1 VELDDPSLFINR
13 GLSWLEFNQR
23 VLNEALNKENPLLE
37 RLKFLC
43 IVSSNLDEFF
53 EVRVAGLKQQ
63 VQMQNI
69 ALAPDGMS
77 PKSELAALA
86 RRARKQVDD
95 QYDCWNTEIRPW
107 LAAQNIRFHDYPE
120 VSESEREHFEKF
132 FNERIFPVLTP
143 LAIDPSHP
151 FPQLLNKSLNV
162 IVHLEGEG
170 LNTDLAVVQ
179 VPRILPRVVPF
190 SQQTEEEGHDFV
202 FLGNIIKHH
211 VGSLF
216 HGVKVLGA
224 HLFRVTRNSNLY
236 VDEEEAENLLHAIEE
251 ELRHVNRGAAVRLE
265 VQKDCPDSIADR
277 LLEIF
282 NLTQGDLYRHDGPI
296 NLTRLM
302 PLALSIDRPDLR
314 DKRFTPATVVSLNEE
329 TDIFWHIRKG
339 DILLH
344 HPYDSFQNVLDFLGQ
359 AAEDP
364 HTLAIK
370 QTLYRTSSDSPLVAS
385 LIHAAQNGKQVTVI
399 IELKARFDE
408 AANIKWARLMREAG
422 VNVIYGIA
430 GLKTHAKA
438 MLVVREEG
446 DVIRRYAHLGTG
458 NYHPSTARLYT
469 DLGLLTAREEITSD
483 VAAMFN
489 ILTGVSK
496 FPGLKELFMAPYDL
510 REGMLA
516 LIEREMEHAKA
527 GRPAEIFV
535 KMNALVEE
543 GMIEALYRAS
553 QAGIRIRLL
562 IRGICCLR
570 PGIPG
575 ISENIEVR
583 SIVGRFLE
591 HSRIIRFEN
600 GGNPEIYLGSADWM
614 PRNLFRRVETTFPLL
629 SPRVHDHAQE
639 IIDWFWRDN
648 VKARVLDPK
657 GVYLPRPLEHELFN
671 AQDEFLAEA
680 QRRRKAK
687 PALVQ
692 AQPVPDPIQ
701 KVLEEKIA
709 EAPAKRLR
717 KASNPKKRKPAKP
730 RPHTK

>member
-1 VELDDPSLFINR
+1 MDTGNASHFINR

-23 VLNEALNKENPLLE
+23 VLDQALDKENPLLE

-53 EVRVAGLKQQ
+53 EIRVAGLKQQ
-63 VQMQNI
+63 VQMSSV

-77 PKSELAALA
+77 PKSELAAIAKRA
-86 RRARKQVDD
+86 RRQVED
-95 QYDCWNTEIRPW
+95 QYRCWNEEVEPG
-107 LAAQNIRFHDYPE
+107 LASENIRFHNFPNVPDA
-120 VSESEREHFEKF
+120 EREHFEKF
-132 FNERIFPVLTP
+132 FHNQIFPVLTP

-151 FPQLLNKSLNV
+151 FPQLLNKSLNI
-162 IVHLEGEG
+162 IVHLVGEG
-170 LNTDLAVVQ
+170 INNDLAVVQ
-179 VPRILPRVVPF
+179 MPRILPRVVPF
-190 SQQTEEEGHDFV
+190 ANQTDEQGHDFV
-202 FLGNIIKHH
+202 FLGSLIQHYA
-211 VGSLF
+211 GTLF

-236 VDEEEAENLLHAIEE
+236 IDEEEADNLLHAIEE

-265 VQKDCPDSIADR
+265 VQNECPDDVANR

-282 NLTQGDLYRHDGPI
+282 NLGHGDLYRHEGPI

-329 TDIFWHIRKG
+329 ADIFWHIRKG
-339 DILLH
+339 DILMQ
-344 HPYDSFQNVLDFLGQ
+344 HPYDSFQTVLDFLGQ

-364 HTLAIK
+364 NVLAIK

-385 LIHAAQNGKQVTVI
+385 LIHAAQNGKQVTVV

-438 MLVVREEG
+438 MLVVRQEG
-446 DVIRRYAHLGTG
+446 EVIRRYAHLGTG

-469 DLGLLTAREEITSD
+469 DLGLLTAREDLTSD
-483 VAAMFN
+483 VATMFN

-496 FPGLKELFMAPYDL
+496 FPGMNGLLMAPYDL
-510 REGMLA
+510 REGMIH
-516 LIEREMEHAKA
+516 LIDREIEHADA
-527 GRPAEIFV
+527 GRPSDIFV

-543 GMIEALYRAS
+543 SMIDALYRAS
-553 QAGIRIRLL
+553 RAGIKVRLL

-575 ISENIEVR
+575 VSENIEVR
-583 SIVGRFLE
+583 SLVGRFLE

-600 GGNPEIYLGSADWM
+600 GGSPEIYLGSADWM
-614 PRNLFRRVETTFPLL
+614 PRNLFRRVETGFPI
-629 SPRVHDHAQE
+629 SNPRVHAHVQE
-639 IIDWFWRDN
+639 IIDWFWKDN
-648 VKARVLDPK
+648 VKARVMDTSGL
-657 GVYLPRPLEHELFN
+657 YHLRPMEGERFN
-671 AQDEFLAEA
+671 AQEEFVADS
-680 QRRRKAK
+680 QRRRKAR
-687 PALVQ
+687 PPG
-692 AQPVPDPIQ
+692 AQ
-701 KVLEEKIA
+701 
-709 EAPAKRLR
+709 
-717 KASNPKKRKPAKP
+717 
-730 RPHTK
+730 

>member
-1 VELDDPSLFINR
+1 MEKGQPSHFINR

-23 VLNEALNKENPLLE
+23 VLDQALDKENPLLE

-63 VQMQNI
+63 VQMNSI

-77 PKSELAALA
+77 PKSELAAIA
-86 RRARKQVDD
+86 KRARKQVDD
-95 QYDCWNTEIRPW
+95 QYRCWNEEIEPG
-107 LAAQNIRFHDYPE
+107 LADENIKFHNFPDVP
-120 VSESEREHFEKF
+120 ESERAHFEKF
-132 FNERIFPVLTP
+132 FHERIFPVLTP

-151 FPQLLNKSLNV
+151 FPQLLNKSLNI

-170 LNTDLAVVQ
+170 INTDLAVVQ

-190 SQQTEEEGHDFV
+190 SQQTEEQGHDFV
-202 FLGNIIKHH
+202 FLGSIIKHY
-211 VGSLF
+211 VGTLF

-236 VDEEEAENLLHAIEE
+236 IDEEEAENLLHAIEE

-265 VQKDCPDSIADR
+265 VQDDCPDAVANR

-282 NLTQGDLYRHDGPI
+282 NLGHGDLYRHDGPI

-329 TDIFWHIRKG
+329 ADIFWHIRKG
-339 DILLH
+339 DILMQ
-344 HPYDSFQNVLDFLGQ
+344 HPYDSFQTVLDFLGQ

-364 HTLAIK
+364 HVLAIK

-385 LIHAAQNGKQVTVI
+385 LIHAAENGKQVTVI

-438 MLVVREEG
+438 MLVVRQEG
-446 DVIRRYAHLGTG
+446 EIIRRYAHLGTG

-469 DLGLLTAREEITSD
+469 DLGFLTAREELTSD
-483 VAAMFN
+483 VATMFN

-496 FPGLKELFMAPYDL
+496 FPGMKELMMAPYDL
-510 REGMLA
+510 REGMLE
-516 LIEREMEHAKA
+516 LIDREIEHAKA
-527 GRPAEIFV
+527 GCPAGIFV

-543 GMIEALYRAS
+543 SMIEALYRAS
-553 QAGIRIRLL
+553 QAGIKVQLL

-575 ISENIEVR
+575 VSESIEVR
-583 SIVGRFLE
+583 SLVGRFLE

-600 GGNPEIYLGSADWM
+600 GGTPEIYLGSADWM
-614 PRNLFRRVETTFPLL
+614 PRNLFRRVETGFPILN
-629 SPRVHDHAQE
+629 PRVQEHIQE
-639 IIDWFWRDN
+639 IINTFWKDN
-648 VKARVLDPK
+648 VKARVMDTDGLYHLRTVE
-657 GVYLPRPLEHELFN
+657 GERFN
-671 AQDEFLAEA
+671 AQEEFVADS

-687 PALVQ
+687 PAL
-692 AQPVPDPIQ
+692 AQ
-701 KVLEEKIA
+701 
-709 EAPAKRLR
+709 
-717 KASNPKKRKPAKP
+717 
-730 RPHTK
+730 

>member
-1 VELDDPSLFINR
+1 MELGDPSHFINR

-23 VLNEALNKENPLLE
+23 VLEQALDKENPLLE

-63 VQMQNI
+63 VQTHHV

-77 PKSELAALA
+77 PKSELAAISK
-86 RRARKQVDD
+86 RARKQVDD
-95 QYDCWNTEIRPW
+95 QYRCWNEEIEPG
-107 LAAQNIRFHDYPE
+107 LAAHNIKFHNFPDVPDAEYA
-120 VSESEREHFEKF
+120 HFEKF
-132 FNERIFPVLTP
+132 FHERIFPVLTP

-151 FPQLLNKSLNV
+151 FPQLLNKSLNI
-162 IVHLEGEG
+162 IVHLGGEG
-170 LNTDLAVVQ
+170 INTDLAVVQ

-190 SQQTEEEGHDFV
+190 ANQTDEQGHDFV
-202 FLGNIIKHH
+202 FLGSIIKHY

-216 HGVKVLGA
+216 HGVNVLGA

-236 VDEEEAENLLHAIEE
+236 VDEEEADNLLHAIEE

-265 VQKDCPDSIADR
+265 VQEDCPDEVTGR

-282 NLTQGDLYRHDGPI
+282 NLGHGDLYRHDGPI

-329 TDIFWHIRKG
+329 ADIFWHIRKS
-339 DILLH
+339 DVLLQ
-344 HPYDSFQNVLDFLGQ
+344 HPYDSFQTVLDFLGQ

-364 HTLAIK
+364 NVLAIK

-385 LIHAAQNGKQVTVI
+385 LIQAAQNGKQVTVI

-438 MLVVREEG
+438 MLVVRQEG
-446 DVIRRYAHLGTG
+446 EVIRRYAHLGTG

-469 DLGLLTAREEITSD
+469 DLGFLTAREELTSD
-483 VAAMFN
+483 VATMFN

-496 FPGLKELFMAPYDL
+496 FPGMKELLMAPYDL

-516 LIEREMEHAKA
+516 LIDREIGHAKE
-527 GRPAEIFV
+527 GRPAGIFV

-543 GMIEALYRAS
+543 SMIEALYRAS
-553 QAGIRIRLL
+553 QAGVSVQLM
-562 IRGICCLR
+562 IRGVCCLR

-575 ISENIEVR
+575 VSENIEVR
-583 SIVGRFLE
+583 SLVGRFLE

-600 GGNPEIYLGSADWM
+600 GAEPEIFLGSADWM
-614 PRNLFRRVETTFPLL
+614 PRNLFRRVETGFPIRN
-629 SPRVHDHAQE
+629 PRVHQHIQE

-648 VKARVLDPK
+648 VKARVMDREGLYHPVPVV
-657 GVYLPRPLEHELFN
+657 GELFD
-671 AQDEFLAEA
+671 AQAEFLAEA
-680 QRRRKAK
+680 QRRRKAR
-687 PALVQ
+687 PAVVQ
-692 AQPVPDPIQ
+692 
-701 KVLEEKIA
+701 
-709 EAPAKRLR
+709 
-717 KASNPKKRKPAKP
+717 
-730 RPHTK
+730 

>member
-1 VELDDPSLFINR
+1 MELGDPSHFINR

-23 VLNEALNKENPLLE
+23 VLDQALDKENPLLE

-63 VQMQNI
+63 VQTHHV

-77 PKSELAALA
+77 PKSELAAISK
-86 RRARKQVDD
+86 RARKQVED
-95 QYDCWNTEIRPW
+95 QYRCWNEVIEPGLR
-107 LAAQNIRFHDYPE
+107 AQNIQFHNFPE
-120 VSESEREHFEKF
+120 VPEAERTHFEKF
-132 FNERIFPVLTP
+132 FHERIFPVLTP

-151 FPQLLNKSLNV
+151 FPQLLNKSLNI

-170 LNTDLAVVQ
+170 INTDLAVVQ

-190 SQQTEEEGHDFV
+190 ANQTDEQGHDFV
-202 FLGNIIKHH
+202 FLGSIIKHY

-216 HGVKVLGA
+216 HGVNVLGA

-236 VDEEEAENLLHAIEE
+236 VDEEEADNLLHAIEE

-265 VQKDCPDSIADR
+265 VQEDCPDEVAGR

-282 NLTQGDLYRHDGPI
+282 NLEQGDLYRHRGPI

-329 TDIFWHIRKG
+329 ADIFWHIRKS
-339 DILLH
+339 DVLLQ
-344 HPYDSFQNVLDFLGQ
+344 HPYDSFQTVLDFLGQ

-364 HTLAIK
+364 NVLAIK

-385 LIHAAQNGKQVTVI
+385 LIQAAQNGKQVTVI

-438 MLVVREEG
+438 MLVVRQEG
-446 DVIRRYAHLGTG
+446 EVIRRYAHLGTG

-469 DLGLLTAREEITSD
+469 DLGFLTAREELTSD
-483 VAAMFN
+483 VATMFN

-496 FPGLKELFMAPYDL
+496 FPGMKELLMAPYDL

-516 LIEREMEHAKA
+516 LIDREIEHAKQ
-527 GRPAEIFV
+527 GRPAGIFV

-543 GMIEALYRAS
+543 SMIEALYRAS
-553 QAGIRIRLL
+553 QAGVPVQLL
-562 IRGICCLR
+562 IRGVCCLR

-575 ISENIEVR
+575 VSESIEVR
-583 SIVGRFLE
+583 SLVGRFLE

-600 GGNPEIYLGSADWM
+600 GGAPEIYLGSADWM
-614 PRNLFRRVETTFPLL
+614 PRNLFRRVETSVPIRN
-629 SPRVHDHAQE
+629 PRVQEHIQE
-639 IIDWFWRDN
+639 IIAWFWRDN
-648 VKARVLDPK
+648 VKARVMDTDGLYHPVPMLGEPFD
-657 GVYLPRPLEHELFN
+657 
-671 AQDEFLAEA
+671 AQAEFLAEA

-687 PALVQ
+687 PAL
-692 AQPVPDPIQ
+692 AQ
-701 KVLEEKIA
+701 
-709 EAPAKRLR
+709 
-717 KASNPKKRKPAKP
+717 
-730 RPHTK
+730 

>member
-1 VELDDPSLFINR
+1 MEKVLHSHFINR

-23 VLNEALNKENPLLE
+23 VLDQALDKENPLLE

-63 VQMQNI
+63 VQTNTV

-77 PKSELAALA
+77 PKSELAAISK
-86 RRARKQVDD
+86 RARKQVDD
-95 QYDCWNTEIRPW
+95 QYRCWNEEIEPG
-107 LAAQNIRFHDYPE
+107 LAAENIKFHNFPDVP
-120 VSESEREHFEKF
+120 ESEHAHFEKF
-132 FNERIFPVLTP
+132 FHERIFPVLTP

-151 FPQLLNKSLNV
+151 FPQLLNKSLNI

-170 LNTDLAVVQ
+170 INTDLAVVQ

-190 SQQTEEEGHDFV
+190 SQQTEEQGHDFV
-202 FLGNIIKHH
+202 FLGSIINHY
-211 VGSLF
+211 VGTLF

-236 VDEEEAENLLHAIEE
+236 IDEEEAENLLHAIEE

-265 VQKDCPDSIADR
+265 VQDDCPDAVANR

-282 NLTQGDLYRHDGPI
+282 NLGHGDLYRHEGPI

-329 TDIFWHIRKG
+329 ADIFWHIRKG
-339 DILLH
+339 DILMQ
-344 HPYDSFQNVLDFLGQ
+344 HPYDSFQTVLDFLGQ

-364 HTLAIK
+364 HVLAIK

-385 LIHAAQNGKQVTVI
+385 LIHAAENGKQVTVI

-438 MLVVREEG
+438 MLVVRQEG
-446 DVIRRYAHLGTG
+446 EIIRRYAHLGTG

-469 DLGLLTAREEITSD
+469 DLGLLTAREDLTSD

-496 FPGLKELFMAPYDL
+496 FPGMKELLMAPYDL
-510 REGMLA
+510 REGMLELIDLDSYRIDKQKPGSLPLPDDDATLDPAPVSGGGFKSEPELNPLSAILTNFNEQHGTNFSDEDRIHRLIREEIAPQVARDQRYRNARANTPNTAAIELQAA
-516 LIEREMEHAKA
+516 LNRAIGPLFLDQTEFYKQFKDNPQFRN
-527 GRPAEIFV
+527 FV
-535 KMNALVEE
+535 QEYVE
-543 GMIEALYRAS
+543 
-553 QAGIRIRLL
+553 RLL
-562 IRGICCLR
+562 DNNT
-570 PGIPG
+570 
-575 ISENIEVR
+575 SE
-583 SIVGRFLE
+583 
-591 HSRIIRFEN
+591 
-600 GGNPEIYLGSADWM
+600 SA
-614 PRNLFRRVETTFPLL
+614 
-629 SPRVHDHAQE
+629 
-639 IIDWFWRDN
+639 
-648 VKARVLDPK
+648 
-657 GVYLPRPLEHELFN
+657 
-671 AQDEFLAEA
+671 
-680 QRRRKAK
+680 
-687 PALVQ
+687 
-692 AQPVPDPIQ
+692 
-701 KVLEEKIA
+701 
-709 EAPAKRLR
+709 
-717 KASNPKKRKPAKP
+717 
-730 RPHTK
+730 

>member
-1 VELDDPSLFINR
+1 MEHGNNSHFINR

-23 VLNEALNKENPLLE
+23 VLDQALDKENPLLE

-63 VQMQNI
+63 VQTHHV

-77 PKSELAALA
+77 PKSELAAIAKRA
-86 RRARKQVDD
+86 RRQVED
-95 QYDCWNTEIRPW
+95 QYRCWNEEIEPG
-107 LAAQNIRFHDYPE
+107 LKAQNIQFHNFPDVPD
-120 VSESEREHFEKF
+120 SEYAHFEKF
-132 FNERIFPVLTP
+132 FHERIFPVLTP

-151 FPQLLNKSLNV
+151 FPQLLNKSLNI
-162 IVHLEGEG
+162 IVHLEGDG
-170 LNTDLAVVQ
+170 INTDLAVVQ

-190 SQQTEEEGHDFV
+190 ANQTDEQGHDFV
-202 FLGNIIKHH
+202 FLGSIIKHY

-236 VDEEEAENLLHAIEE
+236 IDEEEADNLLHAIEE

-265 VQKDCPDSIADR
+265 VQDECPEELAAR

-282 NLTQGDLYRHDGPI
+282 NLERGDLYRHSGPI

-302 PLALSIDRPDLR
+302 PLALSIDRPDIR

-329 TDIFWHIRKG
+329 ADIFWHIRKS
-339 DILLH
+339 DVLLQ
-344 HPYDSFQNVLDFLGQ
+344 HPYDSFQTVLDFLGQ

-364 HTLAIK
+364 NVLAIK

-385 LIHAAQNGKQVTVI
+385 LIQAAQNGKQVTVI

-438 MLVVREEG
+438 MLVVRQEG
-446 DVIRRYAHLGTG
+446 EVIRRYAHLGTG

-469 DLGLLTAREEITSD
+469 DIGFLTAREELTSD
-483 VAAMFN
+483 VATMFN

-496 FPGLKELFMAPYDL
+496 FPGMKELLMAPYDL

-516 LIEREMEHAKA
+516 LIGREIEHAEQ
-527 GRPAEIFV
+527 GRPAGIFV

-543 GMIEALYRAS
+543 SMIEALYRAS
-553 QAGIRIRLL
+553 QAGVKVRLL

-570 PGIPG
+570 PGIAG
-575 ISENIEVR
+575 VSENIEVR
-583 SIVGRFLE
+583 SLVGRFLE

-600 GGNPEIYLGSADWM
+600 GGEPEIYLGSADWM
-614 PRNLFRRVETTFPLL
+614 PRNLFRRVETGFPIRN
-629 SPRVHDHAQE
+629 PRVQEHLQE

-648 VKARVLDPK
+648 VKARVMDSEGLYHPAPVV
-657 GVYLPRPLEHELFN
+657 GELFD
-671 AQDEFLAEA
+671 AQAEFLAES

-687 PALVQ
+687 PAAVQ
-692 AQPVPDPIQ
+692 
-701 KVLEEKIA
+701 
-709 EAPAKRLR
+709 
-717 KASNPKKRKPAKP
+717 
-730 RPHTK
+730 

>member
-1 VELDDPSLFINR
+1 MHQPDHSHFINR

-23 VLNEALNKENPLLE
+23 VLDQALDKDNPLLE

-63 VQMQNI
+63 VQQGSV

-77 PKSELAALA
+77 PKSELAALLKRV
-86 RRARKQVDD
+86 RRQVAD
-95 QYDCWNTEIRPW
+95 QYRCWNEEIHPE
-107 LAAQNIRFHDYPE
+107 LTAQNIRFHNYPDLPE
-120 VSESEREHFEKF
+120 AERAHIEKF
-132 FNERIFPVLTP
+132 FHERVFPVLTP

-151 FPQLLNKSLNV
+151 FPQLLNKSLNIV
-162 IVHLEGEG
+162 VHLEGEEI
-170 LNTDLAVVQ
+170 NTDLAVVQ
-179 VPRILPRVVPF
+179 VPRILPRYVPF
-190 SQQTEEEGHDFV
+190 SNQTEEGGSDFV
-202 FLGNIIKHH
+202 LLGSIIRHH
-211 VGSLF
+211 VGELF
-216 HGVKVLGA
+216 HGIRVLGA
-224 HLFRVTRNSNLY
+224 HQFRVTRNSNLY

-265 VQKDCPDSIADR
+265 VQEDCPAEIADR
-277 LLEIF
+277 LLNLF
-282 NLTQGDLYRHDGPI
+282 NLEKGDLFRHDGPL

-314 DKRFTPATVVSLNEE
+314 DKRYTPATVVSLNEE
-329 TDIFWHIRKG
+329 ADIFWHIRRG

-344 HPYDSFQNVLDFLGQ
+344 HPYDSFQTVLDFLGQ

-364 HTLAIK
+364 NVLAIK

-385 LIHAAQNGKQVTVI
+385 LIHAAENGKQVSVV

-422 VNVIYGIA
+422 VNVIYGVA

-438 MLVVREEG
+438 MLVVRQEG
-446 DVIRRYAHLGTG
+446 EVIRRYAHLGTG

-469 DLGLLTAREEITSD
+469 DLGLLTAREDLTSD

-496 FPGLKELFMAPYDL
+496 FPGMNELLMAPYDL
-510 REGMLA
+510 REGMID
-516 LIEREMEHAKA
+516 LIEREIVHAKE
-527 GRPAEIFV
+527 GRPAGLFV

-543 GMIEALYRAS
+543 SMIEALCRAS
-553 QAGIRIRLL
+553 QAGVKVRMM

-575 ISENIEVR
+575 VSENIEIR
-583 SIVGRFLE
+583 SLVGRFLE
-591 HSRIIRFEN
+591 HSRIMRFEN
-600 GGNPEIYLGSADWM
+600 GGSPEIYLGSADWM
-614 PRNLFRRVETTFPLL
+614 PRNLFRRVETGFPIRN
-629 SPRVHDHAQE
+629 PRVQDHIQE
-639 IIDWFWRDN
+639 IIDWFWKDN
-648 VKARVLDPK
+648 VKAKVMDSEGLYHPQIVTGER
-657 GVYLPRPLEHELFN
+657 FN
-671 AQDEFLAEA
+671 AQEEFVADS

-687 PALVQ
+687 PALSQ
-692 AQPVPDPIQ
+692 
-701 KVLEEKIA
+701 
-709 EAPAKRLR
+709 
-717 KASNPKKRKPAKP
+717 
-730 RPHTK
+730 

>member
-1 VELDDPSLFINR
+1 MEHGHHSRFINR

-23 VLNEALNKENPLLE
+23 VLDQALDESNPLLE

-63 VQMQNI
+63 VQTQHV

-77 PKSELAALA
+77 PKSELAAIA
-86 RRARKQVDD
+86 KRARAQVEE
-95 QYDCWNTEIRPW
+95 QYRCWNEDIEPR
-107 LAAQNIRFHDYPE
+107 LASENINFHNFPE
-120 VSESEREHFEKF
+120 VPESERAHFETF
-132 FNERIFPVLTP
+132 FHEGIFPVLTP

-151 FPQLLNKSLNV
+151 FPQLLNKSLNI

-170 LNTDLAVVQ
+170 INTDLAVVQ

-190 SQQTEEEGHDFV
+190 SHQTEEQGHDFV
-202 FLGNIIKHH
+202 FLGSIIKHY

-236 VDEEEAENLLHAIEE
+236 VDEEEADNLLHAIEE

-265 VQKDCPDSIADR
+265 VQDDCPEPVTNR

-282 NLTQGDLYRHDGPI
+282 NLAPVDLYRHKGPI

-329 TDIFWHIRKG
+329 ADIFWHIRKG
-339 DILLH
+339 DILLQ
-344 HPYDSFQNVLDFLGQ
+344 HPYDSFQSVLDFLGQ

-370 QTLYRTSSDSPLVAS
+370 QTLYRTSSDSPLVAA
-385 LIHAAQNGKQVTVI
+385 LIQAAQNGKQLTVV
-399 IELKARFDE
+399 IELQARCDE
-408 AANIKWARLMREAG
+408 AANIQWARLMREAG

-438 MLVVREEG
+438 MLVVRQEG

-469 DLGLLTAREEITSD
+469 DLGLLTAREQLTSD
-483 VAAMFN
+483 VATMFN

-496 FPGLKELFMAPYDL
+496 FPGMHELMMAPYDL
-510 REGMLA
+510 REGMVS
-516 LIEREMEHAKA
+516 LIDREIVHARE
-527 GRPAEIFV
+527 GRPTGIFV
-535 KMNALVEE
+535 KVNALVEE

-553 QAGIRIRLL
+553 GAGIKVRLL
-562 IRGICCLR
+562 VRGICCLR

-575 ISENIEVR
+575 VSDNIEVR

-600 GGNPEIYLGSADWM
+600 GGEPEIYLGSADWM
-614 PRNLFRRVETTFPLL
+614 PRNLFRRVETGFPIRN
-629 SPRVHDHAQE
+629 PRVQEHVQE

-648 VKARVLDPK
+648 VKARVMDSEGL
-657 GVYLPRPLEHELFN
+657 YHPRPIDGERFN
-671 AQDEFLAEA
+671 AQEEFIAEA
-680 QRRRKAK
+680 QIRRKAK
-687 PALVQ
+687 P
-692 AQPVPDPIQ
+692 
-701 KVLEEKIA
+701 
-709 EAPAKRLR
+709 
-717 KASNPKKRKPAKP
+717 ST
-730 RPHTK
+730 H

>member
-1 VELDDPSLFINR
+1 MEQGDPSHFINR

-23 VLNEALNKENPLLE
+23 VLDQALDKESPLLE

-63 VQMQNI
+63 VQMGSV

-77 PKSELAALA
+77 PKSELSAIQKRA
-86 RRARKQVDD
+86 RRQVDD
-95 QYDCWNTEIRPW
+95 QYCCWKQEIEPA
-107 LAAQNIRFHDYPE
+107 LAAQNIRFHSYPD
-120 VSESEREHFEKF
+120 VPESEREHFSKF
-132 FNERIFPVLTP
+132 FHERIFPVLTP

-151 FPQLLNKSLNV
+151 FPQLLNKSLNI

-190 SQQTEEEGHDFV
+190 SQQTEEQGHDFV
-202 FLGNIIKHH
+202 LLGSIIKHH
-211 VGSLF
+211 VGELF

-236 VDEEEAENLLHAIEE
+236 VDEEESDNLLHAIEE

-265 VQKDCPDSIADR
+265 VQEDCPEAVASR

-282 NLTQGDLYRHDGPI
+282 NLEPGDLFRHDGPI

-314 DKRFTPATVVSLNEE
+314 DKRFTPATVVSLTEE
-329 TDIFWHIRKG
+329 ADIFWHIRKG

-344 HPYDSFQNVLDFLGQ
+344 HPYDSFQTVLDFLGQ

-364 HTLAIK
+364 NVLAIK

-385 LIHAAQNGKQVTVI
+385 LIQAAQNGKQVTVV

-422 VNVIYGIA
+422 VNVIYGVA

-438 MLVVREEG
+438 MLVVRQEG
-446 DVIRRYAHLGTG
+446 EIIRRYAHLGTG

-469 DLGLLTAREEITSD
+469 DLGLLTAREELTAD

-496 FPGLKELFMAPYDL
+496 FPGMNELLMAPYDL
-510 REGMLA
+510 RENMLA
-516 LIEREMEHAKA
+516 CIEREIEHAEA
-527 GRPAEIFV
+527 GRPAGIFV
-535 KMNALVEE
+535 KMNALVES

-553 QAGIRIRLL
+553 RAGIRVLL
-562 IRGICCLR
+562 FVRGVCCLR
-570 PGIPG
+570 PGVPG
-575 ISENIEVR
+575 VSENIEVR
-583 SIVGRFLE
+583 SLVGRFLE

-600 GGNPEIYLGSADWM
+600 GGTPEIYLGSADWM
-614 PRNLFRRVETTFPLL
+614 PRNLFGRVETTFRLTN
-629 SPRVHDHAQE
+629 PRVHSHVQE
-639 IIDWFWRDN
+639 IIDWFWKDN
-648 VKARVLDPK
+648 VKSKVMGPDGLYHP
-657 GVYLPRPLEHELFN
+657 LPADGERFN
-671 AQDEFLAEA
+671 AQVEFVADS
-680 QRRRKAK
+680 QRRRKTK
-687 PALVQ
+687 PPV
-692 AQPVPDPIQ
+692 AQ
-701 KVLEEKIA
+701 
-709 EAPAKRLR
+709 
-717 KASNPKKRKPAKP
+717 
-730 RPHTK
+730 